1 MAPVIPHWPQPSH
14 PDLIKVILRPEA
26 FTSSASSLVALPAG
40 SLFTRLET
48 ATPAPKAYS
57 SVQISRDEHIELN
70 SDLIY
75 CNHSCAPSLEFDM
88 QKFEIRVAR
97 DKDIKV
103 GDALTFFYPSTE
115 FDMAQP
121 FQCECSAG
129 EGNCKGWIA
138 GAGQMAREALEG
150 YWLNEHIEIL
160 LAEQEAMATAKN
172 GHHHAQ
178 ASSNGTGDHVLNGF
192 QKVANGAV
200 EHDVSNRASSS
211 PSSNGGPL
219 HPTTLAESTI
229 ATVNTKTGA
238 SSRELGG
245 EMGGDTVNGKAMA
258 SSREL
263 GGEMSGDTTTTATQ
277 SGSSPAAAS
286 ED

>member
-14 PDLIKVILRPEA
+14 PDLIKVIQRPKA
-26 FTSSASSLVALPAG
+26 FTSGASSLVALPAG

-97 DKDIKV
+97 DKDLEV

-115 FDMAQP
+115 FNMAQP

-150 YWLNEHIEIL
+150 YWLNEHIEML
-160 LAEQEAMATAKN
+160 LAEQEAMATAQN

-178 ASSNGTGDHVLNGF
+178 ASSNGTGGHILNGF
-192 QKVANGAV
+192 QKPENGLV
-200 EHDVSNRASSS
+200 EHDDASNGTSSL
-211 PSSNGGPL
+211 SSNGGPL
-219 HPTTLAESTI
+219 HLSTLAESTI

-245 EMGGDTVNGKAMA
+245 EMGGDTANRKAMA

-263 GGEMSGDTTTTATQ
+263 GGEMSGDTITAVLQ
-277 SGSSPAAAS
+277 NGSSPTAAFQA
-286 ED
+286 